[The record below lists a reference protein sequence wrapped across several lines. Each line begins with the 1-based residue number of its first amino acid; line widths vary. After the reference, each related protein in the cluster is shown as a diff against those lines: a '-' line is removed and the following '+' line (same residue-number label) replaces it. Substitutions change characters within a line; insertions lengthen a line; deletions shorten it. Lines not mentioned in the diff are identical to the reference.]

1 MDPITRWLLG
11 LIDEA
16 FEGPAW
22 HGPSL
27 SATLRGLSAEQAIWR
42 PAPGRN
48 SAWAI
53 VLHLAYWKHRVHERV
68 APGTVEPFPRGPRDW
83 PQLPAELTPAAWKAD
98 LALLKQTHAE
108 LRAAVLSL
116 PASRLKRPGPG
127 QKQTRLQNL
136 VGSACHDLYHGGQIR
151 LLRRIQESAAAG
163 RRGRTGGRA

>member
-1 MDPITRWLLG
+1 MEPITRWLLG

-16 FEGPAW
+16 FEGPGW

-27 SATLRGLSAEQAIWR
+27 AATLRGLSAEQAAWR

-68 APGTVEPFPRGPRDW
+68 APGTVEPFPRAGRDW
-83 PQLPAELTPAAWKAD
+83 PQPPAELTPAAWKSD
-98 LALLKQTHAE
+98 LALLKATHAG
-108 LRAAVLSL
+108 LREAVAAL
-116 PASRLKRPGPG
+116 PASSLRRPGPR
-127 QKQTRLQNL
+127 QKQTRLQNI

-151 LLRRIQESAAAG
+151 LIRKIQESAAAG
-163 RRGRTGGRA
+163 RR

>member
-1 MDPITRWLLG
+1 MEPMTRWLLG

-27 SATLRGLSAEQAIWR
+27 SATLRGLSAEGAAWR

-48 SAWAI
+48 SAWAT

-83 PQLPAELTPAAWKAD
+83 PELPAELTAQAWKKD
-98 LALLKQTHAE
+98 LALLKRTHAA
-108 LRAAVLSL
+108 LRDAVVSL
-116 PASRLKRPGPG
+116 PASRLGRAGPR

-151 LLRRIQESAAAG
+151 LIRKIQESTAAG
-163 RRGRTGGRA
+163 RR